1 MNAGLLVFILL
12 LALSFLG
19 IPIFVALGI
28 GTLVA
33 LNMADLPLLV
43 LPQKLFAGMNSS
55 SLLAIPFFILAGNL
69 MSRSI
74 TGKLIDVAN
83 ALIGRIKG
91 SLALVTVVASALF
104 GAISGSGVATAS
116 AIGGLTIPAMKKEG
130 YPAPFAVAVSSI
142 SSILGPII
150 PPSITLIVYA
160 SITNVS
166 VSKLFIGSVIPGLML
181 VLCLMGYAL
190 VYGKRYNLPAHEK
203 MPAKEVAKTFK
214 SGIWAL
220 LMPIIILGGIFG
232 GIFTATEAA
241 AGGTPV
247 TEQIQIY
254 TDCDVIMQILPTHAI
269 IRQSVE
275 AAVKYGKKGNIII
288 DLSSTAPDIIRELY
302 QEVKDAGM
310 SLLDSPISGGNPMA
324 IAGTLAIMTGGD
336 REAFD
341 KVKPLL
347 ECMGHPV
354 YTGGSGSGSVT
365 KLVNNMVAGA
375 YMVVIA
381 EAYAFAAKAGID
393 LQTTFE
399 ATRGG
404 FAGGPVYENKVPKL
418 IKRDYEPGARVA
430 VHRKDILNAKH
441 FAHHM
446 GVDTPMTDVVL
457 RVMDWMNDNGH
468 IDEDQIAMVKYY
480 EDKMDVTV
488 GEEK

>member
-1 MNAGLLVFILL
+1 MYMKIG
-12 LALSFLG
+12 FLG
-19 IPIFVALGI
+19 LGVM
-28 GTLVA
+28 GLPMAKNLVKKSGCE
-33 LNMADLPLLV
+33 V
-43 LPQKLFAGMNSS
+43 LGF
-55 SLLAIPFFILAGNL
+55 
-69 MSRSI
+69 
-74 TGKLIDVAN
+74 DVAQSR
-83 ALIGRIKG
+83 LDE
-91 SLALVTVVASALF
+91 F
-104 GAISGSGVATAS
+104 
-116 AIGGLTIPAMKKEG
+116 
-130 YPAPFAVAVSSI
+130 
-142 SSILGPII
+142 
-150 PPSITLIVYA
+150 
-160 SITNVS
+160 
-166 VSKLFIGSVIPGLML
+166 
-181 VLCLMGYAL
+181 
-190 VYGKRYNLPAHEK
+190 
-203 MPAKEVAKTFK
+203 
-214 SGIWAL
+214 
-220 LMPIIILGGIFG
+220 
-232 GIFTATEAA
+232 AA

-247 TEQIQIY
+247 KEQTDIY
-254 TDCDVIMQILPTHAI
+254 KQCDIIMQILPTHAI
-269 IRQSVE
+269 IRKSVE
-275 AAVKYGKKGNIII
+275 DAVRYGKRGNIII
-288 DLSSTAPDIIRELY
+288 DLSSTAPDIIQDLY
-302 QEVKDAGM
+302 KTVKEAGM
-310 SLLDSPISGGNPMA
+310 YLLDSPISGGNPMA

-336 REAFD
+336 KEVFES
-341 KVKPLL
+341 VKPLL

-354 YTGGSGSGSVT
+354 YTGGSGSVT

-418 IKRDYEPGARVA
+418 IKRDFEPGARVA